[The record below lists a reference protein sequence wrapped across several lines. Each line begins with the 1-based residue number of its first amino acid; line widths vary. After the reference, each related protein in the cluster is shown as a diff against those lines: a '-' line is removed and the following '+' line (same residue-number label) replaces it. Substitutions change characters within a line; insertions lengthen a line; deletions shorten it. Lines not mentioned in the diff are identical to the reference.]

1 MSDNI
6 APLTTEHLRI
16 MRDDM
21 RVMREDIASF
31 RTDVTK
37 EIKEGFADM
46 RKRISY
52 VEHSVTGLKRDEAAA
67 AAEMTDHRQMF
78 DRLSATIE
86 HLRERIATLESRAPH

>member
-37 EIKEGFADM
+37 EIKEGFADL

-67 AAEMTDHRQMF
+67 AAEMTDHR
-78 DRLSATIE
+78 
-86 HLRERIATLESRAPH
+86 